1 MDGFSVWI
9 GILIVSF
16 LILLEWTNRNL
27 KERDYD
33 IRELKKKLNR
43 VHKHVGLMSIEMLRK
58 QQIHPD
64 TIKKLARSS
73 DKWEQIQES
82 QAYFLEQRTF
92 LEQGDTEASAYS
104 SMEEF
109 ELDYA
114 SFLYDISE
122 DTLI

>member
-16 LILLEWTNRNL
+16 FILLEWTNRNL
-27 KERDYD
+27 NKRDYD
-33 IRELKKKLNR
+33 IRELKKKLNL
-43 VHKHVGLMSIEMLRK
+43 VHKHAGLMSAEMLRA

-64 TIKKLARSS
+64 TINKLARSS
-73 DKWEQIQES
+73 DKWKWVQEN
-82 QAYFLEQRTF
+82 QAHFLEQRTL

-109 ELDYA
+109 ELDYE
-114 SFLYDISE
+114 SFLNDISE